1 MNRSSILTAAH
12 ARPGR
17 RMLASAA
24 AAALALAGSLACLT
38 VNAASAH
45 AATVN
50 TVGRDIS
57 INPGSTTVGVVT
69 VSTTVTYTCTDTS
82 APDGQ
87 AAVRVSFDQHGNDT
101 SGEVAVACGS
111 GDVNKTQ
118 TVTAIQ
124 LGMSGSQEIT
134 AVATLDDGATAASD
148 TADTVANQFI
158 VHLDPTVTYPG
169 NGTVTLTGFYNCA
182 PTVPVPSK
190 IIITAIQDTT
200 SNVASAGS
208 ALVDV
213 TTCNSTDQSFSVT
226 ITGSIS
232 GDAFD
237 PDYPLED
244 SFVHED
250 HDIEAGAND

>member
-12 ARPGR
+12 VRPGR
-17 RMLASAA
+17 RLLASAA
-24 AAALALAGSLACLT
+24 AAALALAGSLAYLAA
-38 VNAASAH
+38 NAASAH
-45 AATVN
+45 AGTVN
-50 TVGRDIS
+50 TVSRDIS
-57 INPGSTTVGVVT
+57 INPGSTRVGLATVR
-69 VSTTVTYTCTDTS
+69 TTVTYTCTDTS
-82 APDGQ
+82 APHGR

-101 SGEVAVACGS
+101 SGEVAVPCGS

-118 TVTAIQ
+118 TVTATQ

-182 PTVPVPSK
+182 ATVPTPSK
-190 IIITAIQDTT
+190 IIITATQDTT
-200 SNVASAGS
+200 SNVASAGL

-226 ITGSIS
+226 ITGSTS
-232 GDAFD
+232 GDPFISAD
-237 PDYPLED
+237 DLED
-244 SFVHED
+244 SFVHSD
-250 HDIEAGAND
+250 HDVEEGYGA